1 MKLGIVGL
9 PNVGKST
16 LFNAITKAGAQAANY
31 PFCTIEPNVGVVD
44 VPDPRLDAL
53 ERRRPTTL
61 FAPLNPTP
69 GSWEYRMGGL
79 TGWR

>member
-16 LFNAITKAGAQAANY
+16 LLTPLPK
-31 PFCTIEPNVGVVD
+31 
-44 VPDPRLDAL
+44 L